1 MPLIFPFKV
10 DALLDSQLDDALLVR
25 AVRDA
30 CRVDNPALRG
40 EALAWLWVC
49 CPDVADELALPTP
62 EAATLTQLL
71 AAYLTRQEWPESI
84 F

>member
-1 MPLIFPFKV
+1 LTFPFKAP
-10 DALLDSQLDDALLVR
+10 ALLDSQLDDALLVR

-30 CRVDNPALRG
+30 YRLDNPALRS

-62 EAATLTQLL
+62 EAATLTQLV
-71 AAYLTRQEWPESI
+71 AAYVTRQAA
-84 F
+84 